1 MLYLYLQLL
10 PQREVTNETFTRS
23 SDALYSCS
31 HGCEWRFKSPARD
44 RKLKNYSCCMKEEKL
59 LQIVNLSP
67 SESWVEKI
75 VNIHPMRQ
83 IFWASIIQVCVFGF
97 MLAAFKIIDI
107 SL

>member
-1 MLYLYLQLL
+1 
-10 PQREVTNETFTRS
+10 
-23 SDALYSCS
+23 
-31 HGCEWRFKSPARD
+31 
-44 RKLKNYSCCMKEEKL
+44 MKEEKL

-75 VNIHPMRQ
+75 VNMHPMRQ

-97 MLAAFKIIDI
+97 MLAAFKIIHL